1 MKFLFLT
8 DCFDHRVQSFLKAVY
23 VIFTWNSF
31 LTWNLTGNQFVERK
45 SGGARAEP
53 GGASARAQVCPTH
66 DDFQKPSVCR
76 GRRAGATAPE

>member
-31 LTWNLTGNQFVERK
+31 LKRNLTGNQFVERK
-45 SGGARAEP
+45 SGGAWAEP
-53 GGASARAQVCPTH
+53 GGASARAQVCPTR
-66 DDFQKPSVCR
+66 DDFQRPSMCW
-76 GRRAGATAPE
+76 GCRAGATAPE